1 MFAAL
6 FSIIPFFII
15 STKSYLYCYTLL
27 NFSTAVAALIKKL
40 LYFCITTVNYQL
52 SIVNYLLMKNL
63 YQKFL
68 ASTGVSTDTR
78 NIAKGSIY
86 FALKG
91 ASFNGNTFAWR
102 SPTKKELNIRN

>member
-27 NFSTAVAALIKKL
+27 KFSASTARTNKKL

-52 SIVNYLLMKNL
+52 SI
-63 YQKFL
+63 
-68 ASTGVSTDTR
+68 
-78 NIAKGSIY
+78 IY
-86 FALKG
+86 
-91 ASFNGNTFAWR
+91 
-102 SPTKKELNIRN
+102 